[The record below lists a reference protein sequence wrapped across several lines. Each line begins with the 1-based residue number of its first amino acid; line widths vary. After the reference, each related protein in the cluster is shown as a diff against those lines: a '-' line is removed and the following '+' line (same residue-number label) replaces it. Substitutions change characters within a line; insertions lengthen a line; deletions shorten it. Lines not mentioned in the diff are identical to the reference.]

1 MDSRGGRSRAEA
13 RLIIAGV
20 GGQGVVFA
28 TRLLAHTAIALDL
41 PVIASETH
49 GMSQRGGS
57 VVTHLHIGGSQAP
70 LIGRGTA
77 DVLLAFDHDEA
88 LRNIAFLAPGGTAL
102 INTDHSLPQD
112 ITALLERRG
121 AQVHTLHAS
130 RRAMELGTAAVTNVV
145 VIGFALGHHALPFP
159 LERLRATLS
168 DLSPR
173 GRETNLQALEVGYQ
187 AGVATARSTRP
198 HPGAEG

>member
-1 MDSRGGRSRAEA
+1 MDSPGGRPEAEV

-28 TRLLAHTAIALDL
+28 TRLLAHTAIALDQ

-77 DVLLAFDHDEA
+77 DVLLALDHNEA
-88 LRNIAFLAPGGTAL
+88 LRNIAFLAPGGMAL
-102 INTDHSLPQD
+102 INTDRRLPEK
-112 ITALLERRG
+112 IETLLEKRG
-121 AQVHTLHAS
+121 SRVHMMDAS
-130 RRAMELGTAAVTNVV
+130 RMAMDLGTAAVTNVV
-145 VIGFALGHHALPFP
+145 VIGFALAHRALPFP
-159 LERLRATLS
+159 LERLRATVS

-173 GRETNLQALEVGYQ
+173 GRETNLQALELGYQ
-187 AGVATARSTRP
+187 AGVASARSSRP
-198 HPGAEG
+198 HPGAEA